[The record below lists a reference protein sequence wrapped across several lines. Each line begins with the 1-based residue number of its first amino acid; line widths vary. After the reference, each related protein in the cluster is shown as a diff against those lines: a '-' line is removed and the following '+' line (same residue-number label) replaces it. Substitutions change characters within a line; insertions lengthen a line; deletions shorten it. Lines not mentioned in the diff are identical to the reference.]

1 MTSETQMC
9 DRAGLAM
16 WPFGKKQISVRDATA
31 DFYAKI
37 TIAFEQNYEAILE
50 IFRSAYDEE
59 CPFEEVIYMEVIPAV
74 WALGIE
80 PVQNLWGEAEFKRVR
95 AEMLVR
101 IDQSHSP
108 MTKPLVERFL
118 KHTQLL
124 RAGLANGTPT
134 SNSDHIIK
142 ELGLTVQPMASLKLS
157 AQLAMLVLPYWK
169 DLHRTHDMY

>member
-1 MTSETQMC
+1 MQMR
-9 DRAGLAM
+9 DRAGRAM
-16 WPFGKKQISVRDATA
+16 WPFGKKQISVRDATV

-37 TIAFEQNYEAILE
+37 AIAFEQNYEAILE
-50 IFRSAYDEE
+50 IFRSAYDED

-80 PVQNLWGEAEFKRVR
+80 PVQNLWGEAQFKRVR
-95 AEMLVR
+95 AEMLVQ

-124 RAGLANGTPT
+124 RAGLANGSATY
-134 SNSDHIIK
+134 NSDHIIK
-142 ELGLTVQPMASLKLS
+142 ELGLTVQPMTSLKLS
-157 AQLAMLVLPYWK
+157 TQLAMLVLPYWK
-169 DLHRTHDMY
+169 ELHRTHNIY